1 MNTRSSDMDLIT
13 DMFDTPYDDDIES
26 NMDEHYYVGKAENIL
41 KQLDEKTY
49 LIFLK
54 TILKNY
60 HSLNVDQKD
69 EIVKFLDINPV
80 DRVVYVEKNKKKKNN
95 GKPKLNMSYDDY

>member
-13 DMFDTPYDDDIES
+13 DMFDTPYDDDIKT
-26 NMDEHYYVGKAENIL
+26 NMDEYYYVGKAENIL
-41 KQLDEKTY
+41 KQLDVKSY
-49 LIFLK
+49 FIFLK

-60 HSLNVDQKD
+60 HTLNTDQKD
-69 EIVKFLDINPV
+69 EIVKFLDVKPV
-80 DRVVYVEKNKKKKNN
+80 DKVVYVEKNIKKKNN

>member
-41 KQLDEKTY
+41 KQLDEENY
-49 LIFLK
+49 YIFLK
-54 TILKNY
+54 TILRRY
-60 HSLNVDQKD
+60 HTLKTDQKD
-69 EIVKFLDINPV
+69 EIVKFLDVKPV
-80 DRVVYVEKNKKKKNN
+80 DKIVYVEKNKKKQNN

>member
-13 DMFDTPYDDDIES
+13 DMFDTPYDDDIEL

-49 LIFLK
+49 FIFLK

-60 HSLNVDQKD
+60 HTLNTEQKD
-69 EIVKFLDINPV
+69 EIVEFLDVKPV
-80 DRVVYVEKNKKKKNN
+80 DKIVYVEKNTKKKNN

>member
-41 KQLDEKTY
+41 KQLDEKSY

-54 TILKNY
+54 TILRNY

-69 EIVKFLDINPV
+69 EIVEFLDIKSV
-80 DRVVYVEKNKKKKNN
+80 DRVVYVEKNTKKKNN
-95 GKPKLNMSYDDY
+95 GKPKLNMRYDDY

>member
-41 KQLDEKTY
+41 NWSPKVDRSEVLKITY
-49 LIFLK
+49 EYFK
-54 TILKNY
+54 
-60 HSLNVDQKD
+60 SLTKD
-69 EIVKFLDINPV
+69 E
-80 DRVVYVEKNKKKKNN
+80 
-95 GKPKLNMSYDDY
+95 LNETAHYNFDDYITR

>member
-41 KQLDEKTY
+41 KQLDENL
-49 LIFLK
+49 LILF
-54 TILKNY
+54 
-60 HSLNVDQKD
+60 
-69 EIVKFLDINPV
+69 F
-80 DRVVYVEKNKKKKNN
+80 
-95 GKPKLNMSYDDY
+95 

>member
-13 DMFDTPYDDDIES
+13 DLFDMPYDDDIES

-41 KQLDEKTY
+41 KQLDEKSY

-60 HSLNVDQKD
+60 HSLNIDQKD
-69 EIVKFLDINPV
+69 EIVKFLDIKSV
-80 DRVVYVEKNKKKKNN
+80 DRVVYVEKNTKKRNN
-95 GKPKLNMSYDDY
+95 GKPKLNMNYDDY

>member
-13 DMFDTPYDDDIES
+13 DMFDMPYDDDIES

-41 KQLDEKTY
+41 KQLDEKSY

-69 EIVKFLDINPV
+69 EIVKFLDIKSV
-80 DRVVYVEKNKKKKNN
+80 DRVVYVEKNTKKKTINI
-95 GKPKLNMSYDDY
+95 

>member
-1 MNTRSSDMDLIT
+1 MSSDMDLIT
-13 DMFDTPYDDDIES
+13 DMFDMPYDDDIES

-41 KQLDEKTY
+41 KQLDEKSY

-69 EIVKFLDINPV
+69 EIVKFLDIKSV
-80 DRVVYVEKNKKKKNN
+80 DRVVYVEKNTKKKNN
-95 GKPKLNMSYDDY
+95 GKPKLNMNYDDY

>member
-13 DMFDTPYDDDIES
+13 DMFDTPYDDDIKS

-49 LIFLK
+49 YIFLK

-60 HSLNVDQKD
+60 YTLNKEQKD
-69 EIVKFLDINPV
+69 EIVKFLDIKSV

-95 GKPKLNMSYDDY
+95 SKPKLNMSYDDY

>member
-80 DRVVYVEKNKKKKNN
+80 DRVVYVEKNTKKKNN
-95 GKPKLNMSYDDY
+95 VKPKLNMRYDDY